1 MATGVTTALW
11 RATRDQ
17 QSVTLA
23 RQLMAQADA
32 VRPTDPATALRLGL
46 AAAAVHPADDTRSA
60 LAAQIT
66 TTRFAGAVA
75 ESSRPSMT
83 PHSPRTGARW

>member
-17 QSVTLA
+17 QSATLA

-46 AAAAVHPADDTRSA
+46 AAAAVHPADDTLLSA
-60 LAAQIT
+60 SRADHHDPFRGRGRGGAAV
-66 TTRFAGAVA
+66 R
-75 ESSRPSMT
+75 R
-83 PHSPRTGARW
+83 